1 MNVDRRV
8 WRTRP
13 VFKEDN
19 VMLGVFLLGTAV
31 GYAPET
37 NKGRGAHGWG
47 VTDRAKPAHP
57 YDDNRFIEQQ
67 QDRGSP

>member
-1 MNVDRRV
+1 
-8 WRTRP
+8 
-13 VFKEDN
+13 
-19 VMLGVFLLGTAV
+19 MLGVFLLGTAV